1 MVDYLKA
8 AFWIGVAVPGLGRVP
23 VNFLLIAASAILG
36 FANPGFWLLGAA
48 AEALLLT
55 ALATNPRFQRAVD
68 ARRLSAAA
76 GEAELHRQDLVRR
89 LDPVAR
95 KRFTALGDKC
105 ARVLQVQQEA
115 QTPEIGL
122 ESSRDA
128 LARLSWIY
136 LKLLI
141 ARVHLVEASQVQGSD
156 QPGVPRQATG
166 GAAADQ
172 PGVPRSATGGA
183 AADQPGV
190 PRSAT
195 GGAAAESDLQRQLAD
210 LERALAAPGVTPAL
224 RESLSATRKILE
236 QRLQNL
242 ERCRQTLKEV
252 DSDLGRIEA
261 QVDLALENANL
272 RGGGAVV
279 SANLELASQ
288 ILDDGLY
295 FGDSERDVAAL
306 DEAYSPPP
314 ARVGEQ
320 GPVR

>member
-1 MVDYLKA
+1 MLDYLKA
-8 AFWIGVAVPGLGRVP
+8 AFWIAIPVPGLGRLP
-23 VNFLLIAASAILG
+23 VNVLLVAGCAILG
-36 FANPGFWLLGAA
+36 FANPGFWLLGTG
-48 AEALLLT
+48 AEAALLT
-55 ALATNPRFQRAVD
+55 VLATNPRFQRAVD

-95 KRFTALGDKC
+95 KRLAAVDDKC

-128 LARLSWIY
+128 LSRLSWIY

-141 ARVHLVEASQVQGSD
+141 ARHHLVEALQGQAGD
-156 QPGVPRQATG
+156 EQRVPRLATAG
-166 GAAADQ
+166 GAAE
-172 PGVPRSATGGA
+172 V
-183 AADQPGV
+183 
-190 PRSAT
+190 
-195 GGAAAESDLQRQLAD
+195 DLKRQLAD
-210 LERALAAPGVTPAL
+210 LDRALAAPGVTTAL
-224 RESLSATRKILE
+224 RDSQQATRKILE
-236 QRLQNL
+236 QRLQNID
-242 ERCRQTLKEV
+242 RCQQTLKEV
-252 DSDLGRIEA
+252 DADLGRIEA

-288 ILDDGLY
+288 ILDDGLS

-306 DEAYSPPP
+306 DEAYSAPP

-320 GPVR
+320 GPGR

>member
-1 MVDYLKA
+1 MLDYLKA
-8 AFWIGVAVPGLGRVP
+8 AFWIAVPIPGLGRLP
-23 VNFLLIAASAILG
+23 VNVLLVAGCAILG
-36 FANPGFWLLGAA
+36 FANPGFWLLGAG
-48 AEALLLT
+48 AEAALL
-55 ALATNPRFQRAVD
+55 AVLATNPRFQRAVD
-68 ARRLSAAA
+68 ARRLSAVA

-89 LDPVAR
+89 LDPAAR
-95 KRFTALGDKC
+95 KRLAAVDDKC

-128 LARLSWIY
+128 LSRLSWIY

-141 ARVHLVEASQVQGSD
+141 ARHHLVEALQGQAGD
-156 QPGVPRQATG
+156 NQGVPRLGTG
-166 GAAADQ
+166 GAAA
-172 PGVPRSATGGA
+172 GG
-183 AADQPGV
+183 
-190 PRSAT
+190 
-195 GGAAAESDLQRQLAD
+195 DLERQLAD
-210 LERALAAPGVTPAL
+210 LDRSLAAPGVTAAL
-224 RESLSATRKILE
+224 RDSQQATRKILE

-242 ERCRQTLKEV
+242 DRCQQSLKEV
-252 DSDLGRIEA
+252 DADLGRIEA

-288 ILDDGLY
+288 ILDDGLS

-306 DEAYSPPP
+306 DEAYSAPP

-320 GPVR
+320 GPGR

>member
-1 MVDYLKA
+1 MLDYLKA

-23 VNFLLIAASAILG
+23 VNVLLVAGCGILG
-36 FANPGFWLLGAA
+36 FASPAFWLLGAA
-48 AEALLLT
+48 GEAALLTVLVT
-55 ALATNPRFQRAVD
+55 SPRFQRAVD
-68 ARRLSAAA
+68 ARRFSAAA
-76 GEAELHRQDLVRR
+76 GDAELHRQDLVRR
-89 LDPVAR
+89 LDPVAH
-95 KRFTALGDKC
+95 KRFAALADKC

-141 ARVHLVEASQVQGSD
+141 ARVHLVEASQGQVSD
-156 QPGVPRQATG
+156 QQGVPRQAAG
-166 GAAADQ
+166 GAAA
-172 PGVPRSATGGA
+172 
-183 AADQPGV
+183 
-190 PRSAT
+190 
-195 GGAAAESDLQRQLAD
+195 GGAAAESDLRRQVAD

-236 QRLQNL
+236 QRQQNL
-242 ERCRQTLKEV
+242 ERCQQTLKEV
-252 DSDLGRIEA
+252 ESDLGRIEA

-288 ILDDGLY
+288 ILDDGLS

-306 DEAYSPPP
+306 DEAYSLPP
-314 ARVGEQ
+314 ARAGEQ
-320 GPVR
+320 GPAR

>member
-1 MVDYLKA
+1 MLDYLKA
-8 AFWIGVAVPGLGRVP
+8 AFWIAIPVPGLGRLP
-23 VNFLLIAASAILG
+23 VNVLLVAGCAILG
-36 FANPGFWLLGAA
+36 FANPGFWLLGAG
-48 AEALLLT
+48 AEAALLT
-55 ALATNPRFQRAVD
+55 VLATNPRFQRAVD

-89 LDPVAR
+89 LDPAAR
-95 KRFTALGDKC
+95 KRLAAVDDKC

-128 LARLSWIY
+128 LSRLSWIY

-141 ARVHLVEASQVQGSD
+141 ARHHLVEALQGQAGD
-156 QPGVPRQATG
+156 EQRVPRLATG

-172 PGVPRSATGGA
+172 QGAPRPAMAGGA
-183 AADQPGV
+183 AEV
-190 PRSAT
+190 
-195 GGAAAESDLQRQLAD
+195 DLKRQLAD
-210 LERALAAPGVTPAL
+210 LDRALAAPGVTPAL
-224 RESLSATRKILE
+224 RDSQQATRKILE
-236 QRLQNL
+236 QRLQNID
-242 ERCRQTLKEV
+242 RCQQTLKEV
-252 DSDLGRIEA
+252 DADLGRIEA

-288 ILDDGLY
+288 ILDDGLS

-306 DEAYSPPP
+306 DEAYSAPP

-320 GPVR
+320 GPGR